1 MDYSLLLGI
10 HHAAMNKAE
19 QIVENRPRRKSRISH
34 ISDRIMSFVTATR
47 SPTLLSPDTSPP
59 QTTTAAANSSSSPTN
74 PNTPDCNETQCNQ
87 ALEAE
92 TPATTPT
99 NTSTE
104 SDTQRLISDP
114 GSSLSPSSTPMT
126 QQQQQQQR
134 EIEQLQTPVHFTL
147 PHPRT
152 PSTSTSTNHS
162 TSSSIISATAAA
174 AASAIAATNNNNN
187 GNHKNTNNH
196 AYYSDNNN
204 YSDSSNNSNTPAGQ
218 RSIVSNDLRAPPQHH
233 QPHHPHHPPKS
244 KKSSKT
250 TSPSSS
256 SMEMLL
262 GTDVNRRS
270 ASSEPMVHCLLGE
283 DITVVH
289 PNRRTLSSSL
299 AVGSLLQRIYHSNSA
314 QSRNKDKN
322 NQHSSV
328 SSVIAGGELHMPN
341 DLHASL
347 MMPAGPVD
355 ENDDWAHRHRS
366 TSTPQKKPSRLNA
379 HSKRMQMFSSSAPS
393 TTNAPRPSTSHT
405 MSVVEQAFFRVHG
418 GGVHSEDYAIT
429 LEKDNGSIY
438 HFGIIDVLQEWDLQK
453 RIERFIKTSVLCQHR
468 EGVSAVSPD
477 LYKKRFLARMR
488 EMLEISDPDLLEPEA

>member
-204 YSDSSNNSNTPAGQ
+204 YSDSSNNSNTPA
-218 RSIVSNDLRAPPQHH
+218 
-233 QPHHPHHPPKS
+233 
-244 KKSSKT
+244 
-250 TSPSSS
+250 
-256 SMEMLL
+256 
-262 GTDVNRRS
+262 DVNRRS

-379 HSKRMQMFSSSAPS
+379 HS
-393 TTNAPRPSTSHT
+393 
-405 MSVVEQAFFRVHG
+405 VCC
-418 GGVHSEDYAIT
+418 Y
-429 LEKDNGSIY
+429 
-438 HFGIIDVLQEWDLQK
+438 
-453 RIERFIKTSVLCQHR
+453 
-468 EGVSAVSPD
+468 
-477 LYKKRFLARMR
+477 
-488 EMLEISDPDLLEPEA
+488 

>member
-204 YSDSSNNSNTPAGQ
+204 YSDSSNNSNTPA
-218 RSIVSNDLRAPPQHH
+218 
-233 QPHHPHHPPKS
+233 
-244 KKSSKT
+244 
-250 TSPSSS
+250 
-256 SMEMLL
+256 
-262 GTDVNRRS
+262 DVNRRS